1 MEGKEVLKDFNI
13 VCFNMFRVSP
23 GCLPPDVSKVGTK
36 DGVSFFDLIMSN
48 GAVF

>member
-1 MEGKEVLKDFNI
+1 MEGKEVLKDFDT

-23 GCLPPDVSKVGTK
+23 GCLPPDVSKVRTK
-36 DGVSFFDLIMSN
+36 DGMSVFDVIMSN